1 MEEILLKKNKLI
13 NAPVGVSMLPLL
25 RSNRD
30 VVILENNLKPEI
42 YDVVLYIRDN
52 GKYILHRIIDV
63 DSNSY
68 VMCGDN
74 QFIKELGI
82 KQEQILAVMTGFYRD
97 KKYYESSNRY
107 YQWYVKVWCYSL
119 KLRRVFI
126 VILKIYRK
134 IRQFIYVSRK

>member
-1 MEEILLKKNKLI
+1 MEEILLEKNKLI

-25 RSNRD
+25 RPNRD

-42 YDVVLYIRDN
+42 YDVVLYKRDN

-63 DSNSY
+63 DSNGY

-82 KQEQILAVMTGFYRD
+82 KKNKF
-97 KKYYESSNRY
+97 
-107 YQWYVKVWCYSL
+107 
-119 KLRRVFI
+119 
-126 VILKIYRK
+126 
-134 IRQFIYVSRK
+134 